1 MLRKLSNSGFAAAF
15 RRVIGIEIASSHYC
29 NHQKRGYILLK
40 KLNFFLVLLISICFL
55 QCSKNPVS
63 TEDEISTELTPAQR
77 TLIQSDNKFGLKL
90 FREIIKE
97 EKDSNVFISPLSVS
111 MALGMTYNGANGE
124 TQEAMQEVLELNDL
138 TIQEVNES
146 YKSLIELLRGLD
158 PKVQFQIAN
167 SIWYR
172 QNIPV
177 REEFIDLCNKY
188 FDALVSGLDF
198 DDPAAVDTINAW
210 VDENT
215 NGKIEEIVDA
225 PISDFTAMFLI
236 NAIYFKGTWTYQFD
250 RASTKDT
257 LFTLPDGTKKPCKMM
272 EQRGLYNYF
281 SNDDFEAVDLP
292 YGDGDFSMT
301 IFLPYRKT
309 NIDSLI
315 AKFNQENLNHWL
327 SSFLSDSGDI
337 YIPKFTLEYELK
349 LNDALKALGMSIAFD
364 PERADFSKMYEI
376 VSVWI
381 DEVKHKTFVEVN
393 EEGTEAAAATAVE
406 MSYGPG
412 PLGFWM
418 RVDRPFVFMIR
429 ENKSQTIL
437 FIGKIV
443 EPTLE

>member
-1 MLRKLSNSGFAAAF
+1 MLNELSNSGFGATF
-15 RRVIGIEIASSHYC
+15 RRVNGIEAPTWC
-29 NHQKRGYILLK
+29 GNDHQKRGYFWLK
-40 KLNFFLVLLISICFL
+40 KLNLFFVLLISICIL
-55 QCSKNPVS
+55 QCSKDPAS
-63 TEDEISTELTPAQR
+63 TEDEISTELTPAQK
-77 TLIQSDNKFGLKL
+77 TLVQSDNKFGLKL
-90 FREIIKE
+90 FRGVVKE
-97 EKDSNVFISPLSVS
+97 EKDKNIFISPLSVA

-124 TQEAMQEVLELNDL
+124 TQEAMQKTLELSGL

-158 PKVQFQIAN
+158 PKVQFRIAN

-172 QNIPV
+172 LGLMP
-177 REEFIDLCNKY
+177 REEFINICKKY
-188 FDALVSGLDF
+188 FDALVSGLYF
-198 DDPAAVDTINAW
+198 DDPDAVKVINAW
-210 VDENT
+210 VEENT
-215 NGKIEEIVDA
+215 NGKIKEIVDA
-225 PISDFTAMFLI
+225 PISDFTAMFLVD
-236 NAIYFKGTWTYQFD
+236 AIYFKGTWTYQFD
-250 RASTKDT
+250 EDSTKDT
-257 LFTLPDGTKKPCKMM
+257 LFTLPDGTKKPCQMM
-272 EQRGLYNYF
+272 EQRALYNYF
-281 SNDDFEAVDLP
+281 ANDDFQAVDLP

-301 IFLPYRKT
+301 IFLPHWKT

-315 AKFNQENLNHWL
+315 AKFDSENLSYWL
-327 SSFLSDSGDI
+327 SCFSSDSGDI

-349 LNDALKALGMSIAFD
+349 LNDALKVLEMDIAFD
-364 PERADFSKMYEI
+364 PGRADFTKMYEN

-412 PLGFWM
+412 PSGFWM